1 MGHDLFLFRKGG
13 IVMKIVKRKVAI
25 VGCGLVG
32 STTAFSLIT
41 QGICDEVMM
50 IDINKERAYGEMLD
64 LQDCIEYLNKNVKVY
79 TGDYSDCG
87 DVDIIVITAGAPPK
101 QGQTRL
107 DTLELSAKI
116 CKSIVDP
123 IMQSGF
129 DGIFLVI
136 SNPVDIISHYVYF
149 LSGLPKN
156 QVIGTGTAIDSAR
169 LQNMIAQIAKVD
181 PRSVHAYSMGEH
193 GDSQMVPW
201 STVTVAGK
209 PFYDVIAD
217 NKELVGD
224 VDLDDLLYKTTQEG
238 WEILNRKGTTYYGIA
253 TACAG
258 IIKAILDDENRI
270 VPVSTLL
277 EGEYGESNVYA
288 GVPTVL
294 NRMGA
299 SDVLEIHMTPG
310 ELARF
315 KESTKLIREYTDK
328 IMAIH
333 RESTKSE

>member
-1 MGHDLFLFRKGG
+1 
-13 IVMKIVKRKVAI
+13 MKIAKTKVAI

-41 QGICDEVMM
+41 QGICDEVLM
-50 IDINKERAYGEMLD
+50 IDINKERAYGEKLD
-64 LQDCIEYLNKNVKVY
+64 LQDSIEYLNRNVKVK
-79 TGDYSDCG
+79 TGGYEDCG

-123 IMQSGF
+123 IMASGF
-129 DGIFLVI
+129 DGIFIVI
-136 SNPVDIISHYVYF
+136 SNPVDIITHYVRF

-169 LQNMIAQIAKVD
+169 LKNMIAQLVGVD

-224 VDLDDLLYKTTQEG
+224 VNLEELVYKTTQEG

-258 IIKAILDDENRI
+258 IIKAILNDENRI
-270 VPVSTLL
+270 IPVSTLL
-277 EGEYGESNVYA
+277 EGEYGEKDVYA
-288 GVPTVL
+288 GVPTIL
-294 NRMGA
+294 NRTGA
-299 SDVLEIHMTPG
+299 ADVLEIHMTPG

-315 KESTKLIREYTDK
+315 KESIQLIREYTDK
-328 IMAIH
+328 IMEIH
-333 RESTKSE
+333 KTL